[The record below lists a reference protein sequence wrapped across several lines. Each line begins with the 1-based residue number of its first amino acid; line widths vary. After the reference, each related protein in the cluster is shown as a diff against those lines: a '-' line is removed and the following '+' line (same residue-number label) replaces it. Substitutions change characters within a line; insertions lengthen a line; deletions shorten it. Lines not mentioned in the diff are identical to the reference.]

1 MTPLRLSMSAFGPY
15 ASLVEIDFSRFD
27 SSLFLI
33 AGPTGAGKTTI
44 FDAMSFALFGETTS
58 DVREAGSLRSD
69 FATDEIG
76 RASCRERV

>member
-44 FDAMSFALFGETTS
+44 FDAMSFALL
-58 DVREAGSLRSD
+58 A
-69 FATDEIG
+69 
-76 RASCRERV
+76 